1 MAENKSHIL
10 VVDDEQLILESLT
23 SLLEFDYAVHSADN
37 GRTALE
43 LLQKHPIKVIMS
55 DQRMPGMF
63 GHELLRESKKIS
75 PNTIRVLLTGY
86 SDLESVMYSVNAGEI
101 FRYINKPWKSEM
113 ILRVFET
120 GVQMYDKLA
129 ELTKQHQSPP
139 STNPQ
144 FAPIGGVKKNVHI
157 EVDEKSGSVL
167 FVGYKNNEVDSLSKQ
182 LEKRFEVMSSS
193 NIDEALQQIAKKP
206 VSVIVSDVKFEN
218 LDGFDFLS
226 TIKSEY
232 PEIVTVILTEV
243 VDANLAIRSINE
255 LNVYKYLTKPIE
267 QNSLEQILVE
277 AAAKSRTYKE
287 IPQSNLHSATQA
299 LTKSDPAAPK
309 TEESIYRLK
318 LRAAQA
324 ALAKRVENKG

>member
-23 SLLEFDYAVHSADN
+23 NLLEFDYSVHSADN
-37 GRTALE
+37 GRAALE
-43 LLQKHPIKVIMS
+43 MLQKYPIKVIMS

-101 FRYINKPWKSEM
+101 FRYINKPWKSDM

-129 ELTKQHQSPP
+129 ELTKQHQG
-139 STNPQ
+139 
-144 FAPIGGVKKNVHI
+144 APAIAASAPGVKKTVHI

-167 FVGYKNNEVDSLSKQ
+167 FVGYKNHEVDSLSKQ
-182 LEKRFEVMSSS
+182 LEKRFEVLSSA
-193 NIDEALQQIAKKP
+193 NVDEALQQIAKKP

-277 AAAKSRTYKE
+277 AAAKNRTYKE
-287 IPQSNLHSATQA
+287 MPQSNFHSASVA
-299 LTKSDPAAPK
+299 LTKSDDSAAPK
-309 TEESIYRLK
+309 SEESIYRLK